1 MSIFYSPHA
10 AARSGPCGPRPAA
23 VLAATRI
30 VAAGGSRG
38 SVGVVLGTGLGE
50 LVTRLENVWSMEAK
64 QTQWLPESRATG
76 HAGRI
81 ATGTLNGTNLVV
93 LQGRVHGY
101 EGLPAES
108 LTRGVELLAA
118 LGATTILLTNASG
131 GLRADMQTGEVVVI
145 SDHIDFVRQPWSEAL
160 LPTAEQ
166 AGNCQSA
173 YYDAELSSMA
183 MAATRRAGTVA
194 RSGVY
199 AYFRGPS
206 YETRAEYRLLRQC
219 GADVVGMSTV
229 PEVVASW
236 SMGLRVV
243 VVSVVTNV
251 ALPDA
256 ITQTDAEEV
265 CRMAG
270 NSTEGVW
277 GILATLAAAKNETQT
292 SDTTSVANG
301 VARSLAP

>member
-1 MSIFYSPHA
+1 LA
-10 AARSGPCGPRPAA
+10 AA
-23 VLAATRI
+23 RI

-38 SVGVVLGTGLGE
+38 SIGVVLGTGLGE
-50 LVTRLENVWSMEAK
+50 LVSRLENVWSMESK

-81 ATGTLNGTNLVV
+81 ACGTLNGSNLVV

-101 EGLPAES
+101 EGLPPES

-131 GLRADMQTGEVVVI
+131 GLRADMQTGELVVI
-145 SDHIDFVRQPWSEAL
+145 SDHIDFVRQPWSAAL
-160 LPTAEQ
+160 EPTAEPV
-166 AGNCQSA
+166 GSCLPA
-173 YYDAELSSMA
+173 YYDAELSGMA

-243 VVSVVTNV
+243 AVSVVTNV

-265 CRMAG
+265 CRMAA
-270 NSTEGVW
+270 NCAEGVW
-277 GILATLAAAKNETQT
+277 GILATLAAAKTKTKT
-292 SDTTSVANG
+292 SGPTRVAIG
-301 VARSLAP
+301 VARSLAE